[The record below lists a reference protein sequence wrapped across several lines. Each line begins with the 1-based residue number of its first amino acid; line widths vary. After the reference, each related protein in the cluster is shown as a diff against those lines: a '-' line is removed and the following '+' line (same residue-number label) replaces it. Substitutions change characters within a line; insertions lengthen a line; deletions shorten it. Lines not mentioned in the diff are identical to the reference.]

1 MDHNQLVSIF
11 EEEFL
16 PQLEAL
22 YAFAYHLTRN
32 QTDAEDLVQDTY
44 LKAQRFIAGYE
55 QGTNAKAWLFRIL
68 KNTFLNKYRS
78 QTKKGTRIEFEEEL
92 GYQTEELA
100 HTPDQYF
107 DLRQAIFENMLGD
120 EISTAMDQLPE
131 DYKTIIVLSDL
142 EDFTYE
148 EMAQILEIPLGT
160 VRSRLFR
167 ARNALKKLLYEYAK
181 EQGYE
186 DHRSW
191 FTQQKALNLMLEF

>member
-92 GYQTEELA
+92 GYQTEELGVNISQGVVVENLMDGGSA
-100 HTPDQYF
+100 QYAGIQPK
-107 DLRQAIFENMLGD
+107 D
-120 EISTAMDQLPE
+120 
-131 DYKTIIVLSDL
+131 IIVKAGGKEIKSVAELQEVVGRAQVGSVMEL
-142 EDFTYE
+142 TINRRGKEMDFSVQLK
-148 EMAQILEIPLGT
+148 AQKSQE
-160 VRSRLFR
+160 
-167 ARNALKKLLYEYAK
+167 
-181 EQGYE
+181 
-186 DHRSW
+186 
-191 FTQQKALNLMLEF
+191 